1 MSAESVESALA
12 WRDRLIDRYLL
23 MAGEQGRAALAL
35 FLLDGEDSMAAM
47 SVPTAIRQ
55 AQANVLAASETERL
69 EITG

>member
-12 WRDRLIDRYLL
+12 RRDRLIDRYLL
-23 MAGEQGRAALAL
+23 MAGEQERAALAL
-35 FLLDGEDSMAAM
+35 FLLDGDDSMAAM

-55 AQANVLAASETERL
+55 AQANVLAASETEKR

>member
-1 MSAESVESALA
+1 MDLRLALA
-12 WRDRLIDRYLL
+12 RRDELIDRYLL
-23 MAGEQGRAALAL
+23 VAGPQEKTALTL

-55 AQANVLAASETERL
+55 AQASVLAASETEKG